1 MSVLLPQNW
10 MKHRKAESSFKRAL
24 KEYEKRVASAAASI
38 MGCSAVVE
46 LLLRVVVCIVKTK
59 MPQNYALKL
68 GKFFCFFCVLCE
80 GLFMSNS

>member
-10 MKHRKAESSFKRAL
+10 MKHRKAESTFKRAL

-38 MGCSAVVE
+38 MGCSAVV
-46 LLLRVVVCIVKTK
+46 LRVVVCIVKTK
-59 MPQNYALKL
+59 KNASKL
-68 GKFFCFFCVLCE
+68 RFEIRQVFFCFFCVLCE

>member
-10 MKHRKAESSFKRAL
+10 MKHRKAESTFKRAL

-59 MPQNYALKL
+59 KNASKL
-68 GKFFCFFCVLCE
+68 RFEIRQVFLFFCVY
-80 GLFMSNS
+80 M